1 MIDKK
6 ISLGTIITICTV
18 LGTFVFSVGATSN
31 KIESL
36 ENSIDEN
43 RKKIMTNKDKVQS
56 QEVGQGRIETKID
69 AVMNRFDKLENLILE
84 NR

>member
-1 MIDKK
+1 MINKQ
-6 ISLGTIITICTV
+6 ISLGTLITILTII
-18 LGTFVFSVGATSN
+18 GTFIYTQGITSN

>member
-6 ISLGTIITICTV
+6 ISLGTIMTICTV
-18 LGTFVFSVGATSN
+18 LCTFMFSVGATSN

-36 ENSIDEN
+36 ENSIDDN

>member
-18 LGTFVFSVGATSN
+18 LGTFVFCVGATSN